1 MRFFLTD
8 WKVYPTDEEN
18 INKRKIIFKKSSIFF
33 LNIRTLN
40 IEATNPN
47 VFLQSPPKTTS

>member
-47 VFLQSPPKTTS
+47 FFLQSPPKTTS